1 MNKTLLVFL
10 NLSEEV
16 QREDGLMALDLKAGL
31 TGTASELKVL
41 GSNFTK
47 QNILIR
53 RFRHHLGILMGSKE
67 PVSYSLALVFV
78 KTFQM

>member
-1 MNKTLLVFL
+1 MLLAFL

-16 QREDGLMALDLKAGL
+16 QREDGLMALDLKARL

-47 QNILIR
+47 KNILIS
-53 RFRHHLGILMGSKE
+53 RFRHHLGILMASKE
-67 PVSYSLALVFV
+67 PISYSLALVFV